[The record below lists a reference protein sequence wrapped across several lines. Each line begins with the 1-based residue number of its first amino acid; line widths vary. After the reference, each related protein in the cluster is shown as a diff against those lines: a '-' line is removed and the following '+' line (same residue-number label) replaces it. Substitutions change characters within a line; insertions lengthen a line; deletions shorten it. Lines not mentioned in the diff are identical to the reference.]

1 MPLVPRDRFAQ
12 RLARCVGGLA
22 LFGVGISLIIRG
34 DLGLAPWDVFHQGV
48 SDLIGVPI
56 GTVIIATGVLLLLLW
71 IPLHE
76 RPGLGTVLN
85 ALEIGL
91 VVDLVLPRL
100 PEVDHL
106 VARFAL
112 MAGGIVVIA
121 IGSGLYIGSG
131 LGPGPRDGLMTGLAR
146 RGLTIRRARTLV
158 ELTVVVAGLALGGSA
173 GIGTAAFALGIGPL
187 VQLVLPRLTMTP
199 PAVVANPVIS
209 TGSARA

>member
-1 MPLVPRDRFAQ
+1 VLLLPRDRFAQ

-22 LFGVGISLIIRG
+22 LFGLGISLIIRG

-48 SDLIGVPI
+48 SDLLGVPI

-85 ALEIGL
+85 ALEIGI

-106 VARFAL
+106 AARFAL
-112 MAGGIVVIA
+112 MAGGIVIIA

-158 ELTVVVAGLALGGSA
+158 EVIVVAAGLALGGSA
-173 GIGTAAFALGIGPL
+173 GIGTVAFALGIGPL
-187 VQLVLPRLTMTP
+187 VQLLLPPLTMA
-199 PAVVANPVIS
+199 PAPTRGDAVS
-209 TGSARA
+209 SGSARA